1 MTKLVN
7 TTLSQNQIGDRG
19 GPNDPKWPRSRI
31 RNILIVSQICVRWLV
46 LQLSVSLKGTMTI
59 GRFNL
64 IPRSGLEPTVR
75 FDISG
80 YCSVVSQLILHWI
93 QIKGC
98 QNVIDQKLLTQLYI
112 VDIVA
117 SLDVWISRYRSFG
130 NHGTCIAICV
140 VYLWS
145 SNHILW
151 PRICDDKKTLG
162 KGNGGPISWKSSCQD
177 GVSNP

>member
-1 MTKLVN
+1 
-7 TTLSQNQIGDRG
+7 
-19 GPNDPKWPRSRI
+19 
-31 RNILIVSQICVRWLV
+31 
-46 LQLSVSLKGTMTI
+46 MTI

-93 QIKGC
+93 LIKGC

-117 SLDVWISRYRSFG
+117 SLDV
-130 NHGTCIAICV
+130 
-140 VYLWS
+140 
-145 SNHILW
+145 
-151 PRICDDKKTLG
+151 
-162 KGNGGPISWKSSCQD
+162 
-177 GVSNP
+177 